1 MAERTDRL
9 VAATDDV
16 ARHVLRDNYE
26 QNVLLGVAREMA
38 PVMVNVHR
46 RMIRAL
52 EAAGELDRGI
62 EFLPSDA
69 ELAARADAGEGLS
82 SPELAVLAAYA
93 KIGLTK
99 HLVDST
105 LPDEKWFARVL
116 RGYFPAPI
124 VAEFPDS
131 IATHPLGREIT
142 TTVVVNDMVNRAG
155 ISFAYRAVE
164 ETGVEFAEI
173 ARAYTV
179 VREIFG
185 LESLWRDIEALDGV
199 VAVDAQLAAYSKIRR
214 VVDRSTRWLAD
225 VRFPISDVGTEIAR
239 FGPAITELAPQ
250 LPELL
255 CGVEL
260 TALETDTQELAALG
274 LPHPLALRISELLPT
289 FLVLDVVEIA
299 AATNEPVRDVAALL
313 YALSARLSVDVML
326 TDHAAAARRP
336 LVDVGPGRAAARPLC
351 GVEGDHHGR
360 PEGDGARAKSPTAD
374 HPMGAQQ
381 PGPGRPGDRDGH
393 RGPRSGSGRPRH
405 LVGGAAGDA
414 EPVRLTARLAVPP
427 ARRLLRRPAGPR
439 RWSRRSVVDAP
450 AGRQRLDEGQAPT
463 GHVARGRMLHLGLA
477 RRAPI
482 GHPHGNPGGVDL
494 PSDRHLAAGQRL
506 GVPDRVADE
515 FGHDQH
521 DVVDHRRGDGE
532 AGQLAGY
539 AVAHL
544 GRAPGRAGSR
554 IVVTLWPPT
563 SRFRCRPGGRDF
575 PGRTQ

>member
-1 MAERTDRL
+1 
-9 VAATDDV
+9 
-16 ARHVLRDNYE
+16 
-26 QNVLLGVAREMA
+26 
-38 PVMVNVHR
+38 
-46 RMIRAL
+46 MIRAL

-69 ELAARADAGEGLS
+69 ELAARAGAGEGLS

-164 ETGVEFAEI
+164 ETAVEFAEI

-185 LESLWRDIEALDGV
+185 LESLWRDIEALDGI

-274 LPHPLALRISELLPT
+274 LPRPLALRISELLPT

-326 TDHAAAARRP
+326 TQITLLPREDRWSTLARAALRHDLYAA
-336 LVDVGPGRAAARPLC
+336 LKAITTAVLKETEPGRSPQLRITQWERSNQARVDRATATVTEAL
-351 GVEGDHHGR
+351 GR
-360 PEGDGARAKSPTAD
+360 D
-374 HPMGAQQ
+374 Q
-381 PGPGRPGDRDGH
+381 
-393 RGPRSGSGRPRH
+393 
-405 LVGGAAGDA
+405 
-414 EPVRLTARLAVPP
+414 
-427 ARRLLRRPAGPR
+427 
-439 RWSRRSVVDAP
+439 
-450 AGRQRLDEGQAPT
+450 
-463 GHVARGRMLHLGLA
+463 
-477 RRAPI
+477 
-482 GHPHGNPGGVDL
+482 VDL
-494 PSDRHLAAGQRL
+494 ATLSVAL
-506 GVPDRVADE
+506 RVMRSLS
-515 FGHDQH
+515 G
-521 DVVDHRRGDGE
+521 
-532 AGQLAGY
+532 
-539 AVAHL
+539 
-544 GRAPGRAGSR
+544 
-554 IVVTLWPPT
+554 
-563 SRFRCRPGGRDF
+563 
-575 PGRTQ
+575 